1 MPGKRAANSNPPP
14 GHTLKGGEEYMT
26 DRQRRFVEEYLIDLN
41 ATQAAV
47 RAGYAANV
55 ANRTGSRLLTKVDI
69 KKAIEER
76 MESKNSE
83 LIASQDEV
91 LKYLTAVMRGTAEAE
106 EIVVVMNNDGTT
118 EPRKVTKHPSEKD
131 RLKAAELIGKRYGT
145 FTDKIQAEIV
155 TPVFDGE
162 GELTD

>member
-1 MPGKRAANSNPPP
+1 
-14 GHTLKGGEEYMT
+14 MT
-26 DRQRRFVEEYLIDLN
+26 DKQRRFVEEYLIDLN

-47 RAGYAANV
+47 RAGYAVNV
-55 ANRTGSRLLTKVDI
+55 ANRTGSRLLSNVDI

-76 MESKNSE
+76 MESKTSE

-91 LKYLTAVMRGTAEAE
+91 LKYLTSVMRGTAESE
-106 EIVVVMNNDGTT
+106 EIVVLAKINGTT
-118 EPRKVTKHPSEKD
+118 EPMKVTKHPSEKD
-131 RLKAAELIGKRYGT
+131 KLKAAELMGKRYGI

-162 GELTD
+162 GDLTD